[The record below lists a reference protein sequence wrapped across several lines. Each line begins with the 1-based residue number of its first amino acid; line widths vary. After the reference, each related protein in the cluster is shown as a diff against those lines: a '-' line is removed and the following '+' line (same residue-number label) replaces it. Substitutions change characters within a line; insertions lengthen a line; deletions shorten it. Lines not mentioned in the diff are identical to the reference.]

1 MRHFKKDRP
10 KWQQKLTVREI
21 RHLEE
26 MGMSTL
32 AGAIRNAEF
41 QAELRADRMIKFPES
56 PGIAEPCFD
65 CKTISR
71 KLGLPV

>member
-10 KWQQKLTVREI
+10 KWQQKLGVREI

-26 MGMSTL
+26 MGIRTL
-32 AGAIRNAEF
+32 AQAKRNATW
-41 QAELRADRMIKFPES
+41 QQTRRAEANSRDVP
-56 PGIAEPCFD
+56 PGIGEPCFE

-71 KLGLPV
+71 KLGLPI